1 VREGSFVVAL
11 REGRLR
17 RDVFNRQPR
26 NVVRIYNGC
35 LRTAKVALA
44 RQENNVWRSNLIAPV
59 TLAVGFCLYDIQGS
73 ARVTRCVSG
82 HRQRVQMW
90 LESSTWRRALIAP
103 S

>member
-26 NVVRIYNGC
+26 NVVRIYNEC

-44 RQENNVWRSNLIAPV
+44 RQGDNVWRSNFIAPV
-59 TLAVGFCLYDIQGS
+59 TFTVGFCLSKG
-73 ARVTRCVSG
+73 R
-82 HRQRVQMW
+82 
-90 LESSTWRRALIAP
+90 
-103 S
+103 